1 MNTPVAYNIP
11 VANPFEKSPGSDFEL
26 EQEPLFEESEKAT
39 VMDWLKDN
47 AHNIAFAT
55 GNLLLAA
62 GEYRVFD
69 FVYLHTGEI
78 WKGIFAVL
86 ASFVP
91 FVLWEIAVQ
100 HAKAS
105 GLMRLV
111 AWAGL
116 LIAFGLGVYI
126 GIADF
131 ILPPDAHV
139 DGILGFVAFSLSLHA
154 VLFLAFFYAH
164 PDIKA
169 KRLVAQALARQDTA
183 LQATEVSETVLL
195 AARNR
200 LELERRIASEYGY
213 ENLRRVLAELE
224 GKSYRKPQRFYQP
237 RPAASAAS
245 APPPLFAGLG
255 DERIPAAA
263 PVEAAAVQP
272 AGFSPNGHQ
281 PNFH

>member
-1 MNTPVAYNIP
+1 
-11 VANPFEKSPGSDFEL
+11 
-26 EQEPLFEESEKAT
+26 
-39 VMDWLKDN
+39 MDWLKDN

-69 FVYLHTGEI
+69 FVYLHTGEV

-105 GLMRLV
+105 GVMRLV
-111 AWAGL
+111 AWTGL
-116 LIAFGLGVYI
+116 LLAFGLGVYI

-131 ILPPDAHV
+131 ILPADANV

-183 LQATEVSETVLL
+183 RQATEVSETVLL

-200 LELERRIASEYGY
+200 LELERRIAAEYGY

-224 GKSYRKPQRFYQP
+224 GKTYKKPQRFYQP
-237 RPAASAAS
+237 APTPAPTAA
-245 APPPLFAGLG
+245 PLFAPQASFAS
-255 DERIPAAA
+255 DNQQPSAPKPIPQ
-263 PVEAAAVQP
+263 PVY
-272 AGFSPNGHQ
+272 GGGNGHNGNGHQ
-281 PNFH
+281 PPNFQ

>member
-1 MNTPVAYNIP
+1 MNTPVAYNTP

-26 EQEPLFEESEKAT
+26 EQEPLFEASEKT
-39 VMDWLKDN
+39 TIMDWLKEN

-55 GNLLLAA
+55 GNLLLAV

-69 FVYLHTGEI
+69 FVYLHTGET

-86 ASFVP
+86 ASFFP

-111 AWAGL
+111 AWSGL

-131 ILPPDAHV
+131 ILPPNTNV
-139 DGILGFVAFSLSLHA
+139 DGILGLVAFSLSLHA

-183 LQATEVSETVLL
+183 LQATEISETVLL

-200 LELERRIASEYGY
+200 LELERRIAAEYGY

-224 GKSYRKPQRFYQP
+224 GKSYRKPQRFYKP
-237 RPAASAAS
+237 
-245 APPPLFAGLG
+245 
-255 DERIPAAA
+255 
-263 PVEAAAVQP
+263 QP
-272 AGFSPNGHQ
+272 ADTVLASPTRTRFEDAQVPTVTPVDAAQPQPVGFGNNGHE